1 MPFFVGIDVAKEL
14 HWACILESDTGRQ
27 LQSRKVANTPEAI
40 DELIGEIAGLALEHG
55 AVTVGID
62 VLGGIAGLLTA
73 MLLDPDHHSSDV
85 EIAVVHVP
93 GLLVNRSR
101 RATRGGER
109 KSDPADA
116 KVIADQLRLRAGSDE
131 LRPVARLAEPDA
143 VLRLL
148 VNRRRELVIDQ
159 TRRLSK
165 LRDLLTSIHPGL
177 ERQLDVTNKTGLSLL
192 TRYVTPTEIR
202 AAGTEAL
209 ITHLHAAGRFRAG
222 RVEALAQDVIAAA
235 HAQRVA
241 VPGEALAARL
251 IRELADEA
259 LAVRDRLAALD
270 AEIEEALATHPD
282 GALIRSLPGMGA
294 VLTAEFLAEA
304 GGIAR
309 FPTPDTLASAA
320 GLAPVLQQSGKMHYL
335 RRATTGN
342 RALKRV
348 FYQSA
353 FCAIQRDPA
362 SKAYYQKKRAE
373 GKRHHQAL
381 IALARRRVNV
391 VHAMLRTRTTYQPR
405 TRDQVGA
412 AA

>member
-1 MPFFVGIDVAKEL
+1 MPLAVGIDVAKEL
-14 HWACILESDTGRQ
+14 HWVCILEGATGRQ
-27 LQSRKVANTPEAI
+27 LQSRKFTNTPEAI
-40 DELIGEIAGLALEHG
+40 DELINEIRELAVEHG
-55 AVTVGID
+55 AATVGID

-73 MLLDPDHHSSDV
+73 MLLEPDHGV
-85 EIAVVHVP
+85 ALELVHVP

-131 LRPVARLAEPDA
+131 LRPVTRLAEPDA

-148 VNRRRELVIDQ
+148 VNRRRELVTDQ
-159 TRRLSK
+159 TRRLTR
-165 LRDLLTSIHPGL
+165 LRDLLVSVHPGL
-177 ERQLDVTNKTGLSLL
+177 ERLLDVTTKTGLSLL
-192 TRYVTPTEIR
+192 TRYVTPAEIR
-202 AAGTEAL
+202 DAGPEELAA
-209 ITHLHAAGRFRAG
+209 HLGAAGRLRAG
-222 RVEALAQDVIAAA
+222 RIDTLIEKVVAAA
-235 HAQRVA
+235 RAQRVA
-241 VPGEALAARL
+241 VPGEALAARMV
-251 IRELADEA
+251 RELAADA
-259 LAVRDRLAALD
+259 LIIRDRLTALD
-270 AEIEEALATHPD
+270 AEIEEALAAHPD

-294 VLTAEFLAEA
+294 VLTAEFLAEV

-309 FPTPDTLASAA
+309 FPTPNALASAA

-362 SKAYYQKKRAE
+362 SKVFYQRKRSE

-405 TRDQVGA
+405 TEDQVGA

>member
-1 MPFFVGIDVAKEL
+1 MPLAVGIDVAKGL
-14 HWACILESDTGRQ
+14 HWACILDTDSGRQ

-40 DELIGEIAGLALEHG
+40 DELIAEIGRLAAEHG
-55 AVTVGID
+55 PVTVGID

-73 MLLDPDHHSSDV
+73 MLLEPDHDL
-85 EIAVVHVP
+85 EIALVHVP

-131 LRPVARLAEPDA
+131 LRPVARLAESDA

-148 VNRRRELVIDQ
+148 VNRRRELVGDQ
-159 TRRLSK
+159 TRRLTR
-165 LRDLLTSIHPGL
+165 LRDLLVSVHPGL
-177 ERQLDVTNKTGLSLL
+177 EQQLDVTSKTGLSLL
-192 TRYVTPTEIR
+192 TRYVTPAEIR
-202 AAGTEAL
+202 DAGTEGL
-209 ITHLHAAGRFRAG
+209 IAHLTEAGRFRAE
-222 RVEALAQDVIAAA
+222 RLRSLAQSVVAAA
-235 HAQRVA
+235 QAQRVA
-241 VPGEALAARL
+241 VPGEALAGRMV
-251 IRELADEA
+251 RELAAEA
-259 LAVRDRLAALD
+259 LTVRDRLAALED
-270 AEIEEALATHPD
+270 EIHEALDAHPD

-309 FPTPDTLASAA
+309 FPTPDALASAA

-335 RRATTGN
+335 KRATTGN

-362 SKAYYQKKRAE
+362 SRAFYQRKRAE

-391 VHAMLRTRTTYQPR
+391 VHAILRTRTAYRPR
-405 TRDQVGA
+405 TKDQVGTA
-412 AA
+412 A

>member
-1 MPFFVGIDVAKEL
+1 MPLAVGIDVAKEL
-14 HWACILESDTGRQ
+14 HWACILETDTGRQ
-27 LQSRKVANTPEAI
+27 LQSRKVSNTPEAI
-40 DELIGEIAGLALEHG
+40 DDLIAEIGRLAAEHG
-55 AVTVGID
+55 PVTVGID

-73 MLLDPDHHSSDV
+73 MLLEHDHSSDL
-85 EIAVVHVP
+85 ALVHVP

-116 KVIADQLRLRAGSDE
+116 KVIADQIRLRAGSDE
-131 LRPVARLAEPDA
+131 LRPVTRLSEPDA

-148 VNRRRELVIDQ
+148 VNRRRDLVTDQ
-159 TRRLSK
+159 TRRLTR

-177 ERQLDVTNKTGLSLL
+177 ERQVDVTTKTGLWLL
-192 TRYVTPTEIR
+192 TRYVTPADIR
-202 AAGTEAL
+202 AAGTDAVTE
-209 ITHLHAAGRFRAG
+209 HLSGAGRLRAE
-222 RVEALAQDVIAAA
+222 RVEALAESVTRAA

-251 IRELADEA
+251 VRELAGDA
-259 LAVRDRLAALD
+259 LAARDRLTTIDSEITEALD
-270 AEIEEALATHPD
+270 VHPD
-282 GALIRSLPGMGA
+282 GALIQTLPGMGA

-320 GLAPVLQQSGKMHYL
+320 GLAPVLQQSGKTHYL
-335 RRATTGN
+335 RRSTAGN

-362 SKAYYQKKRAE
+362 SRTFYDRKRSE

-391 VHAMLRTRTTYQPR
+391 IHAMLRTRTAYQPTHKQDR
-405 TRDQVGA
+405 LA
-412 AA
+412 AAA

>member
-1 MPFFVGIDVAKEL
+1 MPLAVGIDVAKEL
-14 HWACILESDTGRQ
+14 HWACVVDRDTGRQ
-27 LQSRKVANTPEAI
+27 LQSRKVPNTPEAI
-40 DELIGEIAGLALEHG
+40 DDLIAELGRLSAELGPA
-55 AVTVGID
+55 TVGID

-73 MLLDPDHHSSDV
+73 MLLDPEHGVDLQL
-85 EIAVVHVP
+85 VHVP

-116 KVIADQLRLRAGSDE
+116 KVIADQIRLRAGTDE
-131 LRPVARLAEPDA
+131 LRPVALLSEPDA

-148 VNRRRELVIDQ
+148 VNRRRDLVTDQ
-159 TRRLSK
+159 TRRLTR

-177 ERQLDVTNKTGLSLL
+177 EHQLDVTTKTGLWLL
-192 TRYVTPTEIR
+192 TRYVTTAEIR
-202 AAGTEAL
+202 QAGPAAVAEHMAAAGGLRRARIDAL
-209 ITHLHAAGRFRAG
+209 VQGVTRAAR
-222 RVEALAQDVIAAA
+222 
-235 HAQRVA
+235 AQRVA

-251 IRELADEA
+251 VRELAVEA
-259 LAVRDRLAALD
+259 LAARDRLAALD
-270 AEIEEALATHPD
+270 IEITEALDAHPD

-304 GGIAR
+304 GGITR
-309 FPTPDTLASAA
+309 FPTPDALASAA

-335 RRATTGN
+335 RRPTTGN

-362 SKAYYQKKRAE
+362 SKTFYQRKRAE

-391 VHAMLRTRTTYQPR
+391 IHAMLRNRTEYRPDHRGDQQP
-405 TRDQVGA
+405 TA
-412 AA
+412 A

>member
-1 MPFFVGIDVAKEL
+1 MPLAVGIDVAKEL
-14 HWACILESDTGRQ
+14 HWACILDTDSGRQ
-27 LQSRKVANTPEAI
+27 LQTRKVANTPEAI
-40 DELIGEIAGLALEHG
+40 DELIAEIGRLATEHG
-55 AVTVGID
+55 PATVGVD

-73 MLLDPDHHSSDV
+73 MLLEPDHDV

-148 VNRRRELVIDQ
+148 VNRRRELVGDQ
-159 TRRLSK
+159 TRRLTR

-177 ERQLDVTNKTGLSLL
+177 EHQLDVTTKTGLWLL
-192 TRYVTPTEIR
+192 TRYVTPDEIR
-202 AAGTEAL
+202 AAGREAL
-209 ITHLHAAGRFRAG
+209 LAHLVGAGRMRAE
-222 RVEALAQDVIAAA
+222 RLQSLADGVLAAA
-235 HAQRVA
+235 QAQRVA

-251 IRELADEA
+251 VRELAEEA
-259 LAVRDRLAALD
+259 LAVRDRLAALES
-270 AEIEEALATHPD
+270 EINEALDAHPD

-309 FPTPDTLASAA
+309 FPTPDALASAA

-335 RRATTGN
+335 RRPTTGN

-362 SKAYYQKKRAE
+362 SKSFYQRKRAE

-391 VHAMLRTRTTYQPR
+391 VHAMLRTRTAYRPIHKQDHTG
-405 TRDQVGA
+405 VA
-412 AA
+412 A

>member
-1 MPFFVGIDVAKEL
+1 MPLAVGIDVAKEL
-14 HWACILESDTGRQ
+14 HWACILDTDSGRQ
-27 LQSRKVANTPEAI
+27 LQSRKVVNTPEAI
-40 DELIGEIAGLALEHG
+40 GQLIAEIGRLAAEHG

-62 VLGGIAGLLTA
+62 ALGGIAGLLTA
-73 MLLDPDHHSSDV
+73 MLLEPDHDL
-85 EIAVVHVP
+85 EIALVHVP

-116 KVIADQLRLRAGSDE
+116 KVIADQLRLRAGGDE

-148 VNRRRELVIDQ
+148 VGRRRELVTDQ
-159 TRRLSK
+159 TRRLTR

-177 ERQLDVTNKTGLSLL
+177 EHQLDLTTKTGLWLL
-192 TRYVTPTEIR
+192 TRYVTPEEIR
-202 AAGTEAL
+202 T
-209 ITHLHAAGRFRAG
+209 AGRDALLAHLAEAG
-222 RVEALAQDVIAAA
+222 RLRAERLQSLAASVLAAA
-235 HAQRVA
+235 QAQRVA
-241 VPGEALAARL
+241 VPGQTLAARL
-251 IRELADEA
+251 VRELAEEA
-259 LAVRDRLAALD
+259 LALRDRLAALED
-270 AEIEEALATHPD
+270 EINEALDAHPD

-309 FPTPDTLASAA
+309 FPTPDALASAA
-320 GLAPVLQQSGKMHYL
+320 GLAPVLHQSGKMRYL
-335 RRATTGN
+335 RRSTTGN
-342 RALKRV
+342 RALKRI

-362 SKAYYQKKRAE
+362 SRAFYRRKRAE

-391 VHAMLRTRTTYQPR
+391 VHAMLRTRTAYQPTHR
-405 TRDQVGA
+405 QDHTGVA
-412 AA
+412 A

>member
-1 MPFFVGIDVAKEL
+1 MPLAVGIDVAKEL
-14 HWACILESDTGRQ
+14 HWACILDTDTGQQ

-40 DELIGEIAGLALEHG
+40 DELIAEIGRLAIEHG
-55 AVTVGID
+55 PATVGID

-73 MLLDPDHHSSDV
+73 MLLEPDHHLDL
-85 EIAVVHVP
+85 AVVHVP

-109 KSDPADA
+109 KSDPVDA

-148 VNRRRELVIDQ
+148 VNRRRELVTDQ
-159 TRRLSK
+159 TRRLTR

-177 ERQLDVTNKTGLSLL
+177 EHRLDVTTKTGLWLL

-202 AAGTEAL
+202 AAGRDAL
-209 ITHLHAAGRFRAG
+209 VAHLAEAGRLRAE
-222 RVEALAQDVIAAA
+222 RVEALVARVLAAA
-235 HAQRVA
+235 QAQRVA

-251 IRELADEA
+251 VRELADEA
-259 LAVRDRLAALD
+259 LAVRDRLTTLEGEIHEALD
-270 AEIEEALATHPD
+270 AHPD

-309 FPTPDTLASAA
+309 FPTPDSLASAA

-335 RRATTGN
+335 RRPTTGN

-362 SKAYYQKKRAE
+362 SKSFYQRKRAE
-373 GKRHHQAL
+373 GKQHHQAL

-391 VHAMLRTRTTYQPR
+391 VHAMLRTRTAYRPTHKQ
-405 TRDQVGA
+405 DQTGA

>member
-1 MPFFVGIDVAKEL
+1 MPLAVGVDVAKEL
-14 HWACILESDTGRQ
+14 HWACILDIDSGRQ

-40 DELIGEIAGLALEHG
+40 DELIGEIEELAAEYD

-73 MLLDPDHHSSDV
+73 MLLEPDHGV
-85 EIAVVHVP
+85 ELTVVHVP

-116 KVIADQLRLRAGSDE
+116 KVIADQIRLRAGSDE

-148 VNRRRELVIDQ
+148 VNRRRELVTDQ
-159 TRRLSK
+159 TRRLTR
-165 LRDLLTSIHPGL
+165 LRDLLVSVHPGL
-177 ERQLDVTNKTGLSLL
+177 ERLLDVTTKTGLSLL
-192 TRYVTPTEIR
+192 THYVTPAEIR
-202 AAGTEAL
+202 DAGPEELA
-209 ITHLHAAGRFRAG
+209 THLGAAGRFRTG
-222 RVEALAQDVIAAA
+222 RIDALVENVVAAA

-241 VPGEALAARL
+241 VPGEALAARMV
-251 IRELADEA
+251 RELAADA
-259 LAVRDRLAALD
+259 LTVRDRLTALD
-270 AEIEEALATHPD
+270 AEIEEALAAHPD

-309 FPTPDTLASAA
+309 FPTPGALASAA

-335 RRATTGN
+335 RRATSGN

-362 SKAYYQKKRAE
+362 SKTFYQRKRSE
-373 GKRHHQAL
+373 GKGHHQAL

-391 VHAMLRTRTTYQPR
+391 IHAMLRTRTTYRPR
-405 TRDQVGA
+405 TEDHVGA

>member
-1 MPFFVGIDVAKEL
+1 MPLAVGIDVAKEL
-14 HWACILESDTGRQ
+14 HWACVLDMATGKQ
-27 LQSRKVANTPEAI
+27 LQSRKVENTPEAI
-40 DELIGEIAGLALEHG
+40 NNLITQITRLAVEHG
-55 AVTVGID
+55 PVTVGID

-73 MLLDPDHHSSDV
+73 MLLDPGHAVDLQ
-85 EIAVVHVP
+85 VVHVP

-116 KVIADQLRLRAGSDE
+116 KVIADQIRLRAGSDE
-131 LRPVARLAEPDA
+131 LRPVALLAEPDA

-148 VNRRRELVIDQ
+148 VNRRRELVTDQ
-159 TRRLSK
+159 TRRLTR
-165 LRDLLTSIHPGL
+165 LRDLLASIHPGL
-177 ERQLDVTNKTGLSLL
+177 ERQLDVTTKTGLWLL
-192 TRYVTPTEIR
+192 TRYVTPAQIR
-202 AAGTEAL
+202 DAGPAALAEHLIAAGGLRRTRIDAL
-209 ITHLHAAGRFRAG
+209 VDAVT
-222 RVEALAQDVIAAA
+222 AAA

-241 VPGEALAARL
+241 VPAEAVAARL
-251 IRELADEA
+251 VRELADEA
-259 LAVRDRLAALD
+259 LTVRDRLAALD
-270 AEIEEALATHPD
+270 VEITEALDAHPD

-304 GGIAR
+304 GGITR
-309 FPTPDTLASAA
+309 FPTPDALASAA

-335 RRATTGN
+335 RAPTSGN

-353 FCAIQRDPA
+353 FCAIQHDPA
-362 SKAYYQKKRAE
+362 SKKFYQRKRAE

-391 VHAMLRTRTTYQPR
+391 VHAMLRNRTTYQPAHR
-405 TRDQVGA
+405 RDQQGTA
-412 AA
+412 A